1 VGVAEISVT
10 REGAERF
17 HVTVREGDASTEHTV
32 RLTST
37 DHERLGA
44 GHHSPEELVR
54 AGFEFLLEREPKES
68 ILSSFDLTVIGHYV
82 PEFDAWIRG

>member
-1 VGVAEISVT
+1 VAEIIVT

-17 HVTVREGDASTEHTV
+17 HVTIREGDASTEHDVT
-32 RLTST
+32 LTSA

-44 GHHSPEELVR
+44 GHRSPEDLVR

-68 ILSSFDLTVIGHYV
+68 ILPSFDLTIIGHFF
-82 PEFDAWIRG
+82 PEFEEWIRG